1 MFDGL
6 SPTISPT
13 KILSDRYVVSVRCRW
28 LLDRVTG
35 EFVVSLLFV
44 EGVELRCVDVLGYV
58 CVWLVDRRS
67 VVVECMGTGV
77 SVSVSRR
84 ESIDVRDCGVV
95 VKCVGTD
102 VLGAISWR

>member
-1 MFDGL
+1 M
-6 SPTISPT
+6 SPT
-13 KILSDRYVVSVRCRW
+13 KILSVGYVVSVRCRW
-28 LLDRVTG
+28 LLYRVTG

-58 CVWLVDRRS
+58 CVWLVYR
-67 VVVECMGTGV
+67 CTGV

>member
-6 SPTISPT
+6 SPTMSPT
-13 KILSDRYVVSVRCRW
+13 KILSVGYVVSVRCRW
-28 LLDRVTG
+28 LLYRVTG

-44 EGVELRCVDVLGYV
+44 EGIELRCVDVLGYV
-58 CVWLVDRRS
+58 CVWLVYR
-67 VVVECMGTGV
+67 CIGV

-84 ESIDVRDCGVV
+84 ESIDVRDWGVV